1 MLNQHMFFVLFWG
14 GVGGGVVVVEIL
26 DFWCVLG
33 AASVWACVC
42 GVFCFV
48 CVLGG
53 WGGGGGG
60 YTSI

>member
-1 MLNQHMFFVLFWG
+1 MLNQHMIFVLFWG
-14 GVGGGVVVVEIL
+14 GGAGGVEIL
-26 DFWCVLG
+26 PFGCVLG

-48 CVLGG
+48 LFVFLCCCFFL
-53 WGGGGGG
+53 GGG